1 MVITNRQMGSFVCFL
16 FMLLSWSNCFAFPF
30 AFLSPLDKTDCL
42 LEMFQQSKDIFPVAV
57 SNQLFAE

>member
-30 AFLSPLDKTDCL
+30 AFLSPLDKIDCL
-42 LEMFQQSKDIFPVAV
+42 LEMF
-57 SNQLFAE
+57 